1 MTGLSLTSEGRAA
14 RRIRLFGL
22 VAALAMAGL
31 LGLFGSERVS
41 RPIFDQWQRLSPRSA
56 EPTKVEIVW
65 IDEASI
71 RTIGPWPWPRYI
83 MAKLVAKLEEDQPR
97 LIGLDML
104 FPEADRSSPD
114 AFARLYPE
122 LSAMAAS
129 EIRALPS
136 MDSLF
141 GEVIGQAP
149 VALGRGG
156 LDVAPVKDPPMMA
169 VEARFTRPLPKG
181 VKFWGQAIANIPALD
196 DVGLGHGLLNGDP
209 DKDGTVRYVPL
220 VAIVAGQATPGFA
233 LELARIAT
241 GIETLEP
248 VADRDRLAGI
258 RLGRTWLPTLPDGRM
273 RVPYRA
279 ETRQP
284 TLSALDI
291 LYDLSPSQRVKAK
304 IVIVGLS
311 GAGTADVISTP
322 ISEKTYGAVVHADA
336 LQAILD
342 GRALSRPGWAW
353 PFEGLLTIMLV
364 AIAICVL
371 PLLKGAGAAFGAAA
385 IIVLVFVGSW
395 AAFTQG
401 FLLDP
406 VGPVL
411 TASAAGMTMLV
422 LLFAKARRDR
432 IALSASLQEQRL
444 GAARAAGELSAAR
457 DIQMGMLPKRT
468 ALAGFDPAVEL
479 DALIEPA
486 RSIGGDFYD
495 TIRLDTDRVCF
506 LVGDVTGKGVPA
518 ALFMALSKALAK
530 SVLLRDGNNLATA
543 MTRLNDEIARDNGED
558 MFVTMLVGLLN
569 TRTGELELCNA
580 GHENP
585 WLVTAKGDVRHLR
598 PEGGPPLSVAP
609 GYLYDCDSLTMQNG
623 DAIVIVSDGI
633 TEAQSPAGGFFGSAR
648 IADVLKACIGKA
660 AISETSDA
668 LLAEVRSFEGGAEAT
683 DDLTVLV
690 FRYLT

>member
-1 MTGLSLTSEGRAA
+1 MTGLSLTSEGNAA

-31 LGLFGSERVS
+31 LSLFGSERVS

-56 EPTKVEIVW
+56 EPTKVEIIW

-71 RTIGPWPWPRYI
+71 RTIGPWPWPRYV

-114 AFARLYPE
+114 AFVRLYPE
-122 LSAMAAS
+122 LSATAAA
-129 EIRALPS
+129 EIRSMPS

-141 GEVIGQAP
+141 GQVIGQAP
-149 VALGRGG
+149 VVLGRGG
-156 LDVAPVKDPPMMA
+156 LDVRPVKDPPVMA
-169 VEARFTRPLPKG
+169 VEARFARPLPRG
-181 VKFWGQAIANIPALD
+181 VKTWGQAIANIPALD

-209 DKDGTVRYVPL
+209 DSDGTVRYVPL
-220 VAIVAGQATPGFA
+220 AATVAGQATPGFA
-233 LELARIAT
+233 LEMARIES

-248 VADRDRLAGI
+248 VPDGSGLEGI

-279 ETRQP
+279 ETGRP
-284 TLSALDI
+284 ALSALDI
-291 LYDLSPSQRVKAK
+291 LYDLPPSARVKSK

-322 ISEKTYGAVVHADA
+322 LSEKTYGAVVHADA
-336 LQAILD
+336 LQAILE
-342 GRALSRPGWAW
+342 GRTLSRPGWAW
-353 PFEGLLTIMLV
+353 PFEGLLAIMLV
-364 AIAICVL
+364 VVAIGVL
-371 PLLKGAGAAFGAAA
+371 PLFRGAEVALGAAVV
-385 IIVLVFVGSW
+385 IVLTFGGSW

-401 FLLDP
+401 LLLDP

-411 TASAAGMTMLV
+411 TAASAGMTMLV
-422 LLFAKARRDR
+422 LLFAKARLDR
-432 IALSASLQEQRL
+432 VALTASLQEQRL

-457 DIQMGMLPKRT
+457 DIQLGMLPKRA
-468 ALAGFDPAVEL
+468 ALAGFDPALEL

-530 SVLLRDGNNLATA
+530 SVLLRDGNDLATA
-543 MTRLNDEIARDNGED
+543 VTRLNDEIARDNGED

-569 TRTGELELCNA
+569 TRTGAMELCNA

-585 WLVTAKGDVRHLR
+585 WFVTAQGDVRHLK
-598 PEGGPPLSVAP
+598 PEGGPPLSVVP
-609 GYLYDCDSLTMQNG
+609 GFLYNCESLTMEKG
-623 DAIVIVSDGI
+623 DTLVIVSDGI
-633 TEAQSPAGGFFGSAR
+633 TEAQSPAGDFFGSAR
-648 IADVLKACIGKA
+648 IADVLKNWAGTA
-660 AISETSDA
+660 VISEASNA
-668 LLAEVRSFEGGAEAT
+668 LLAEVRAFEDGAEAT

>member
-1 MTGLSLTSEGRAA
+1 MTDLSLTPEGHEA

-31 LGLFGSERVS
+31 LSLFGSERVS

-71 RTIGPWPWPRYI
+71 RTIGPWPWPRYV
-83 MAKLVAKLEEDQPR
+83 MAKLVAKLEEDQPQ

-114 AFARLYPE
+114 AFVRLYPE
-122 LSAMAAS
+122 LSATS
-129 EIRALPS
+129 TTEIRSMPS

-141 GEVIGQAP
+141 GQVIGQAP
-149 VALGRGG
+149 VVLGRGG
-156 LDVAPVKDPPMMA
+156 LDVTPVNDPPAMA
-169 VEARFTRPLPKG
+169 VEARFARPLPRG
-181 VKFWGQAIANIPALD
+181 VKTWGQAIANIPALD

-209 DKDGTVRYVPL
+209 DSDGTVRYVPL
-220 VAIVAGQATPGFA
+220 AATVAGQATPGFA
-233 LELARIAT
+233 LEMARIAS
-241 GIETLEP
+241 GIETLVP
-248 VADRDRLAGI
+248 VPDGNGLEGI
-258 RLGRTWLPTLPDGRM
+258 WLGRTWLPTLPDGRM

-279 ETRQP
+279 ETGR
-284 TLSALDI
+284 TALSALDI
-291 LYDLSPSQRVKAK
+291 LYDLPPSARVKAK

-322 ISEKTYGAVVHADA
+322 LSEKTYGAVVHADA

-342 GRALSRPGWAW
+342 GRTLSRPGWAW
-353 PFEGLLTIMLV
+353 PFEGLLAIMLV
-364 AIAICVL
+364 GVAIRVL
-371 PLLKGAGAAFGAAA
+371 PLFRGAEVALGAGAV
-385 IIVLVFVGSW
+385 IVLIFGGSW

-401 FLLDP
+401 LLLDP

-411 TASAAGMTMLV
+411 TAAAAGMAMLV

-432 IALSASLQEQRL
+432 VALTASLQEQRL

-457 DIQMGMLPKRT
+457 DIQLGMLPKR
-468 ALAGFDPAVEL
+468 AELAGFDPALEL

-495 TIRLDTDRVCF
+495 TIRLDADRVCF

-518 ALFMALSKALAK
+518 ALFMALSKALTK
-530 SVLLRDGNNLATA
+530 SVLLRDGDDLATA

-558 MFVTMLVGLLN
+558 MFVTMLVGLLD
-569 TRTGELELCNA
+569 TRTGALELCNA

-585 WLVTAKGDVRHLR
+585 WLVTAQGDVRHLK
-598 PEGGPPLSVAP
+598 PEGGPPLSVVP
-609 GYLYDCDSLTMQNG
+609 GFPYNCESLTMEKG
-623 DAIVIVSDGI
+623 DTLVIVSDGI

-648 IADVLKACIGKA
+648 IADVLKTWAGTAKIA
-660 AISETSDA
+660 EASNA
-668 LLAEVRSFEGGAEAT
+668 LLAEVRAFEDGAEAT

>member
-1 MTGLSLTSEGRAA
+1 MTGLSLTSEGDAA

-41 RPIFDQWQRLSPRSA
+41 RPIFDQWQRLSPRPA

-104 FPEADRSSPD
+104 FPEADRNSPD
-114 AFARLYPE
+114 AFVGLYPE
-122 LSAMAAS
+122 LSASAAA
-129 EIRALPS
+129 EIRSMPS
-136 MDSLF
+136 MDNLF
-141 GEVIGQAP
+141 GQVIGQAP
-149 VALGRGG
+149 VVLGRGG
-156 LDVAPVKDPPMMA
+156 LDVAPTTDPPMMA
-169 VEARFTRPLPKG
+169 VEARFVRPLPKG
-181 VKFWGQAIANIPALD
+181 VKSWGQAIANIPALD

-209 DKDGTVRYVPL
+209 DEDGTVRYVPL
-220 VAIVAGQATPGFA
+220 AAVVAGQAMPGFA
-233 LELARIAT
+233 LELARIAS
-241 GIETLEP
+241 GIEALEP
-248 VADRDRLAGI
+248 VADGDGLAGI
-258 RLGRTWLPTLPDGRM
+258 WLGRTWLPTLPDGRM
-273 RVPYRA
+273 RVPFRA
-279 ETRQP
+279 ETSQSA
-284 TLSALDI
+284 LSALDI
-291 LYDLSPSQRVKAK
+291 LYDLPPSKRVKAK
-304 IVIVGLS
+304 IVIIGLS
-311 GAGTADVISTP
+311 GAGTADVVSTP
-322 ISEKTYGAVVHADA
+322 LAEKTYGAIVHADA
-336 LQAILD
+336 LDAMLA
-342 GRALSRPGWAW
+342 GRTLARPGWAW
-353 PFEGLLTIMLV
+353 LFEGLLAIMLV
-364 AIAICVL
+364 GVAIRVL
-371 PLLKGAGAAFGAAA
+371 PLFRGAGAAFGTAGV
-385 IIVLVFVGSW
+385 IVLAFSGSW

-401 FLLDP
+401 LLLNP

-411 TASAAGMTMLV
+411 TAAAAGMTMLV

-432 IALSASLQEQRL
+432 IALTESLQEERL
-444 GAARAAGELSAAR
+444 SAARAAGELSAAR
-457 DIQMGMLPKRT
+457 DIQLGMLPKRDT
-468 ALAGFDPAVEL
+468 LADFDPAVEL

-495 TIRLDTDRVCF
+495 TIRLDSDRVCF

-530 SVLLRDGNNLATA
+530 SVLLRDGKDLATA

-569 TRTGELELCNA
+569 TQTGALELCNA

-585 WLVTAKGDVRHLR
+585 WLVTEQGDVRHLR

-609 GYLYDCDSLTMQNG
+609 GYLYDCETLTMEKG
-623 DAIVIVSDGI
+623 DTLVIVSDGI
-633 TEAQSPAGGFFGSAR
+633 TEAQSPTGGFFGSHR
-648 IADVLKACIGKA
+648 IADVLKASVG
-660 AISETSDA
+660 TSKIDEVSNA
-668 LLAEVRSFEGGAEAT
+668 LLAEVRIFEDGAEAT